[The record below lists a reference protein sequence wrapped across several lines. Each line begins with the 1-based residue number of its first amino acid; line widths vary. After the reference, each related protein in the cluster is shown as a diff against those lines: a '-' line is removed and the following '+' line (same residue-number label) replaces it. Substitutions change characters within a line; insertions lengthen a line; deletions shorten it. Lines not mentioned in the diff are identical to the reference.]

1 MNNFDHN
8 YIQIPKDIEFLLELC
23 RDLINILKKDS
34 PNGDIPINRQQL
46 AKLNSIAKR
55 IR

>member
-1 MNNFDHN
+1 MDNFENN

-23 RDLINILKKDS
+23 RDLINLLKRYS
-34 PNGDIPINRQQL
+34 PNEDVPIDRKQL

>member
-1 MNNFDHN
+1 MNNFDNN

-23 RDLINILKKDS
+23 RDLINLIKKGS
-34 PNGDIPINRQQL
+34 PNEDIPINREQL